1 MPNRGAQH
9 TRSYADDSPSGPQP
23 DGAQPDGAQPDGAQ
37 PDGAETGR
45 SARKRHAIM
54 AAATTLFLR
63 DGYRNTS
70 MDQIAADAAV
80 SKQTVYKQF
89 ADKEQLFR
97 DIVLGVTGNS
107 EAIITEMTSALRSAD
122 VASLAEL
129 RTVLTDLAC
138 RYIDGVLQPHV
149 LALRRLI
156 IAEAERFPDLARTYF
171 EQAPARAIELIADAL
186 RIYTERSLLTVG
198 DPRLAAAYF
207 AYLVLA
213 IPQDKAQFYPGE
225 RPSPAERDRLAGE
238 AVRIFLAA
246 YAAGLADPNSTAPLD
261 GLGAVLFGSSPD

>member
-1 MPNRGAQH
+1 MPSRATEDTH
-9 TRSYADDSPSGPQP
+9 TDASDTLSGPLP
-23 DGAQPDGAQPDGAQ
+23 GGGARVA
-37 PDGAETGR
+37 PDGAEIGR
-45 SARKRHAIM
+45 SARKRRAIM
-54 AAATTLFLR
+54 DAATALFLR

-70 MDQIAADAAV
+70 MDQVAADAAV

-97 DIVLGVTGNS
+97 AIVLGVTGNS
-107 EAIITEMTSALRSAD
+107 EAIITDMTSVLRDTA
-122 VASLAEL
+122 VASHAEL
-129 RTVLTDLAC
+129 RTVLTDLAR

-171 EQAPARAIELIADAL
+171 EQAPARAIEVVANALQPYIERGLLAAD
-186 RIYTERSLLTVG
+186 
-198 DPRLAAAYF
+198 DPRFAAAHF

-213 IPQDKAQFYPGE
+213 IPQDRAQFYPHE
-225 RPSPAERDRLAGE
+225 RPSPAERDRLASE

-246 YAAGLADPNSTAPLD
+246 YAPRR
-261 GLGAVLFGSSPD
+261 